1 MQNVNQSQRFHNQ
14 INGIIYNALEEM
26 CRGLHTLSDTH
37 PSLEEEEEVSS
48 QSVQPS
54 SIATNVDG
62 GIPEDSLDGIVTSVD
77 SISQCTSN
85 VAKSEPMSIDCP
97 TPIKSSEIHPLCES
111 EISSMDC
118 DPVNDVNVKQMNA
131 EDSTSTTVKLACTSD
146 ITISDRTVIDT
157 NIADGSTCAKLT
169 TSSDLTS
176 KHELDHPPL
185 SSVEINSSENFDK
198 ESSLGIPNIESGQVS
213 SSSNPDKAITYNS
226 SLASPRPLSEN
237 NKDRAEKQQAIVN
250 SDCVSDVKSL
260 GDLSRVDVVRDDCS
274 DSAMT
279 LQSSSNETSEDSKLI
294 TKHEQVDVSASSSV
308 QASSILDNQQPST
321 QITNQYVKKSVS
333 PSTIMETPKI
343 EDELSI
349 SIEHSINSSAELEN
363 PKQNE
368 DESNIL
374 LEHCGSST
382 QIEMPKQDYDASG
395 ISLISTMPILDCVTL
410 PASIPSSTVSISKIS
425 PSNEQVTNM
434 PSPTSSSHSSTLS
447 GQLIIDLDFD
457 NKPLISLPIEQTI
470 SSSTGDLTCE
480 QTAIMST
487 TSATTTA
494 SVLTTKTE
502 TTTIT
507 SMTSTPTTTSTITS
521 TLPSTT
527 TNADYVDDAS
537 YPAFEFSLS
546 PTNSNSLSY
555 TEELTAMNNFL
566 SYNPVYD
573 SFAQTSVCKYTTY
586 ILFICYLM
594 SLNRTIYVN
603 YVNIILFIY
612 NPYYRVTE
620 S

>member
-1 MQNVNQSQRFHNQ
+1 MQNVNQSQRFDNQ

-37 PSLEEEEEVSS
+37 LSLEEEEVSS

-54 SIATNVDG
+54 SIATNVEG
-62 GIPEDSLDGIVTSVD
+62 GIPEDSLGGIVTSVD

-85 VAKSEPMSIDCP
+85 AAKSEPMSIDCP

-111 EISSMDC
+111 DISSMDC
-118 DPVNDVNVKQMNA
+118 DPVNDVNVKLMNA
-131 EDSTSTTVKLACTSD
+131 EDSTATTVKLACTSD
-146 ITISDRTVIDT
+146 ITISDTTVIDT

-169 TSSDLTS
+169 TCSDLTS
-176 KHELDHPPL
+176 KHELDHLTL

-198 ESSLGIPNIESGQVS
+198 ESSLGIQNIETGQVFS
-213 SSSNPDKAITYNS
+213 SSLPDKAINYNS
-226 SLASPRPLSEN
+226 SLASPRPLSES
-237 NKDRAEKQQAIVN
+237 NKDRAEKQQAILN

-260 GDLSRVDVVRDDCS
+260 GDLSRVDVVRDNCS

-308 QASSILDNQQPST
+308 QASSILDNLQPST

-349 SIEHSINSSAELEN
+349 SIEHSTNSSAEVEN

-374 LEHCGSST
+374 LEHSESSST

-395 ISLISTMPILDCVTL
+395 ISLISTLPKLDCVTV
-410 PASIPSSTVSISKIS
+410 PASIPSSTVYISKIS

-457 NKPLISLPIEQTI
+457 NKPLISLPIDQTI
-470 SSSTGDLTCE
+470 TSSTGDLTCE

-507 SMTSTPTTTSTITS
+507 SITSTPTTTSTITS

-527 TNADYVDDAS
+527 TNADYVDDTS

-573 SFAQTSVCKYTTY
+573 SFAQPSVCKYTTY
-586 ILFICYLM
+586 NVYML
-594 SLNRTIYVN
+594 LNVIK
-603 YVNIILFIY
+603 
-612 NPYYRVTE
+612 
-620 S
+620 